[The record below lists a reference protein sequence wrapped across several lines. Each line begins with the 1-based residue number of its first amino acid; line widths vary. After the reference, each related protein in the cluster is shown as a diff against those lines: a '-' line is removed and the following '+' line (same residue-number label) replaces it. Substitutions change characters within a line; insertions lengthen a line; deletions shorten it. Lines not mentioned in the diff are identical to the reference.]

1 MRSQYRFRSTRLA
14 SAVLL
19 ICISMPLI
27 ASSQLNKT
35 HPPDRELLPKLN
47 PPNPSE
53 LIDAQLVRVIDG
65 DTLLLRVDGKNH
77 LYQTLGANAP
87 ELGPKSQTPAA
98 QSAQRYLARLLEGE
112 HLSIHHDPKG
122 IYDTNNKRA
131 AYIYRAPDMLLV
143 NLELVRLGFAK
154 HDDRFGSLHVDA
166 FAYYNSLAQE
176 LEKGVWGSQEELFD
190 QSTPSKTQQPTPK
203 QTPEL
208 VQETS
213 TSDDRQDQKVEQ
225 DQKEQIKDQRIY
237 ITKSGSSYH
246 LKDCPHL
253 TNSTRETTRDKIRS
267 THTPCKTCQPEG

>member
-1 MRSQYRFRSTRLA
+1 MKLRYRFIQ
-14 SAVLL
+14 L
-19 ICISMPLI
+19 ICIVALLSVSLPVI
-27 ASSQLNKT
+27 ASSNSQIP
-35 HPPDRELLPKLN
+35 HPPDRGLLPKVD
-47 PPNPSE
+47 PPPSAE

-87 ELGPKSQTPAA
+87 ELSPKSQTPAA

-154 HDDRFGSLHVDA
+154 HDDRFGSLHLDA

-190 QSTPSKTQQPTPK
+190 QSTPSKTQQPAPK
-203 QTPEL
+203 QTPESI
-208 VQETS
+208 QKTS
-213 TSDDRQDQKVEQ
+213 TSDDRQDQNIEQ